1 MKAAGQTEEVHDGKG
16 LQMMESNISRPRFL
30 LCLFVG
36 VESREL
42 EVFSK
47 VTNHIRNS
55 EAYRLTCT
63 DDSISDGIEGFTIHC
78 EEVTLDVREDS
89 VWKVGVSL
97 SLSLSPLPAKTSESC
112 RLWKAF
118 REPLQC

>member
-1 MKAAGQTEEVHDGKG
+1 M
-16 LQMMESNISRPRFL
+16 

-36 VESREL
+36 VESREV

-47 VTNHIRNS
+47 VTNHIRDS
-55 EAYRLTCT
+55 EASRLTCT
-63 DDSISDGIEGFTIHC
+63 DDGISDGIEGFTIHC

-97 SLSLSPLPAKTSESC
+97 SPLPAKTSESC